1 MDAEEYETK
10 KQELMNENITAETV
24 RETPT
29 AQRLTDE
36 DIDKMIAQSQTI
48 ISDEEKDK
56 ILSED
61 DEKEQTLEKFGGESL
76 SRVPELSAFLKS
88 EEHLRLGTNA
98 KIPVPL
104 EIEGQP
110 FKVFIRPLSRKELI
124 KCRNKAQNKGHND
137 VDYEAVLMVTTDSNG
152 KPYTE
157 EELNSVLGYGHIQT
171 IAEAIIIA
179 SGESPENTQTGMR
192 TRIVDEFLQKFS
204 P

>member
-1 MDAEEYETK
+1 MDAEEYEIK
-10 KQELMNENITAETV
+10 KQELIEENITAKQV

-29 AQRLTDE
+29 AQKLTDE

-48 ISDEEKDK
+48 ISDEEKDRM
-56 ILSED
+56 LSEE

-76 SRVPELSAFLKS
+76 SRIPELSVFLKS

-137 VDYEAVLMVTTDSNG
+137 VDYEAVLMVTTDSDG

-157 EELNSVLGYGHIQT
+157 KELSILGYGHIQT

-179 SGESPENTQTGMR
+179 SGESPENTQTGIK
-192 TRIVDEFLQKFS
+192 TRIVDEFLQKFT